1 MGVSKNG
8 GTAKSSKMFL
18 FGSRVLR
25 ITNMDDICVNYEIS
39 EIISAPTWQASVSS
53 STPLYVDLAK
63 WMAILALERSWLLA
77 KDRWYYYNYTL
88 YIHVW
93 YIYIYIY
100 ILYNMILFYLFSQ
113 HKIYGRFETLVWENW
128 RITPLYYIL
137 AVICVELALRFFLG
151 DPSTSEILV
160 NNNQDVAPSL
170 AISVMSQIHNIFNV
184 EPWYYPVGKSS

>member
-1 MGVSKNG
+1 MTYVLIMKFQRSSRHPHGRRQSLPLHLYTWIWQSGWLYWHWRGVDSW
-8 GTAKSSKMFL
+8 
-18 FGSRVLR
+18 RR
-25 ITNMDDICVNYEIS
+25 IDDIITT
-39 EIISAPTWQASVSS
+39 IHFT
-53 STPLYVDLAK
+53 
-63 WMAILALERSWLLA
+63 
-77 KDRWYYYNYTL
+77 YT
-88 YIHVW
+88 YDT